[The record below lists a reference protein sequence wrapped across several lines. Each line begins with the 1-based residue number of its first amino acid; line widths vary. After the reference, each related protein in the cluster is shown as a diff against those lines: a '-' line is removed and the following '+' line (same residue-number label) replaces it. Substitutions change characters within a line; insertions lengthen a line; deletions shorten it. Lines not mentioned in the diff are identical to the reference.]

1 MKKAFFTLYLAFC
14 VLPAFSQ
21 QEELQFDLSKTY
33 PLDTG
38 ATVILISKNAT
49 VNIVAGLRND
59 VALKVHYRASAKG
72 LKLGET
78 DFKMEVTQ
86 PEGNLQIKE
95 VVTGNQRV
103 IGKLDKEYTIDMQ
116 IPAYASLDIRGQD
129 DHYRIKAVRQN
140 MRIAVDDAHIEVYDF
155 AGDELNITADDGEV
169 QVVGGRGKLHLRLDD
184 ADLKIL
190 KGEFSQI
197 DYRGVDG
204 DIYAENSLLSNTLLK
219 FSGDDNTIN
228 LVITR
233 GGGSFRVQYDKS
245 KLEYDR
251 NFRMTNKDRHFTTLA
266 LTGSRGKVVIAGD
279 NLKVKLTSPGN
290 K

>member
-1 MKKAFFTLYLAFC
+1 MKNFLLLLLILQTAIGGYGQ
-14 VLPAFSQ
+14 SD
-21 QEELQFDLSKTY
+21 ELRFDLSKTY

-49 VNIVAGLRND
+49 VNIVAGSRND

-72 LKLGET
+72 IKLGDT
-78 DFKMEVTQ
+78 DFKVDVSR

-95 VVTGNQRV
+95 VVSGNQRV
-103 IGKLDKEYTIDMQ
+103 IGKLDKEYTIDLQ
-116 IPAYASLDIRGQD
+116 VPLYAKLDIRGVD
-129 DHYRIKAVRQN
+129 DHYLIKNIQQDI
-140 MRIAVDDAHIEVYDF
+140 RIAVDDAHIEVYNF
-155 AGDELNITADDGEV
+155 TGGELNITADDGEV

-197 DYRGVDG
+197 DYRGEDG

-219 FSGDDNTIN
+219 FSGDDNTVN

-245 KLEYDR
+245 KLEYDK

-279 NLKVKLTSPGN
+279 NLKVKLTSPDN

>member
-1 MKKAFFTLYLAFC
+1 MKNFFLLLLFLQIAIASFGQ
-14 VLPAFSQ
+14 SD
-21 QEELQFDLSKTY
+21 ELRFDLAKTY

-38 ATVILISKNAT
+38 ASVILISKNAT
-49 VNIVAGLRND
+49 VNIVAGSRKD
-59 VALKVHYRASAKG
+59 VALTVHYRASAKG
-72 LKLGET
+72 IKVGDT
-78 DFKMEVTQ
+78 DFKVEVTQ

-103 IGKLDKEYTIDMQ
+103 IGKLDKEYTIDLQ
-116 IPAYASLDIRGQD
+116 VPLYAKLDIRGVD
-129 DHYRIKAVRQN
+129 DHYRIRNVQEDT
-140 MRIAVDDAHIEVYDF
+140 RIAVDDAHIEVYDF
-155 AGDELNITADDGEV
+155 AGSELNITADDGEV
-169 QVVGGRGKLHLRLDD
+169 QVVGGRGKLYLRLDD

-197 DYRGVDG
+197 DYRGEDG

-219 FSGDDNTIN
+219 FSGDDNTVN

-245 KLEYDR
+245 KLEYDK
-251 NFRMTNKDRHFTTLA
+251 NFKMTNKDRHFTALA

-279 NLKVKLTSPGN
+279 NLKVKLTSPDN